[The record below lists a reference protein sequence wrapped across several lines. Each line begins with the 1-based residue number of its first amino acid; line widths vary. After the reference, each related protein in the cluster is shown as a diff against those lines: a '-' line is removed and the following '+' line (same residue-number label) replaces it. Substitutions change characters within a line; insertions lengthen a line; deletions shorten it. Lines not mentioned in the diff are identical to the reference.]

1 MITVI
6 VYQIKSS
13 RVRIRLRKILLSFG
27 NPVQNS
33 VFECRLSTTQSKE
46 FFINIDYIKEQ
57 LEESDSI
64 RIYNVCKNCIAKTV
78 IIGNRPIINDPLYY
92 II

>member
-1 MITVI
+1 MTVI
-6 VYQIKSS
+6 VYQIKSD
-13 RVRIRLRKILLSFG
+13 RLRTRLRKVLLSFG

-33 VFECRLSTTQSKE
+33 VFECRLSTAQFKE
-46 FFINIDYIKEQ
+46 LLKCVENLKDQ
-57 LEESDSI
+57 LSESDSV

-78 IIGNRPIINDPLYY
+78 IIGNKPVISDPLCY

>member
-1 MITVI
+1 MTVI
-6 VYQIKSS
+6 VYQIKSD
-13 RVRIRLRKILLSFG
+13 RLRTRLRKVLLSFG

-33 VFECRLSTTQSKE
+33 VFECRLSTAQFKE
-46 FFINIDYIKEQ
+46 LLKSVENLKDQ
-57 LEESDSI
+57 LSESDSV

-78 IIGNRPIINDPLYY
+78 IIGNKPVISDPLCY